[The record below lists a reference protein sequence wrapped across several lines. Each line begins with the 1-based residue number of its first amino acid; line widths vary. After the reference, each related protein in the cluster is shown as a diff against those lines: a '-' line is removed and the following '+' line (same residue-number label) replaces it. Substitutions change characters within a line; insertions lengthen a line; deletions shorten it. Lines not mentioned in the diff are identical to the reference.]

1 VPADLSK
8 TPFARVLWSASAS
21 GVSGDLIVRNSVTKI
36 VYFDQGR
43 LVSASSAVEQDRL
56 GELLVGL
63 GRITEDE
70 RRQAEQLMTEGKEG
84 RFGDALVATGALTR
98 DEIGRV
104 LARQVKQIVHS
115 LFGVTSGFAHMV
127 EQENPS
133 VPVENMVGVS
143 LHRLLYVGIRS
154 MRVPELVQA
163 GLGDLDRVVT
173 LAPVPPFRFIL
184 RKCPPG
190 ELRILEE
197 VRTPTTIRDLVSSR
211 GELSA
216 PRAKAVYALLA
227 AGVIEEL
234 PGNGQEPASRPVAHI
249 ESNTFLLSAAEA
261 ADSVHDRAVRKEV
274 DQELSF
280 LERLDLDAWTRVATR
295 EDVVSALADKLRRYI
310 GFLERTEDDSRLR
323 REVETLVGRITIFL
337 IRMGGDPVQGARQ
350 RAEMRRDLDATQTI
364 PPGVL
369 SSVGA
374 LRAQAANG
382 APVIGRRPTV
392 DDLGAVESLERLL
405 RTGDLR
411 TRMKDHA
418 GAAQAYRRL
427 VERAP
432 DVPEYRLTLALALA
446 RFPPTV
452 REAEREFLEAARRD
466 PNNPQVHL
474 QFGRYY
480 KQLRLKTRAVAEL
493 RAAVS
498 LAPQLEEAREEL
510 RKLSPDDAALTR
522 LNDSSVERR
531 RAPFPAVRRPA
542 P

>member
-1 VPADLSK
+1 MPADLSK
-8 TPFARVLWSASAS
+8 TPFAQVLWSASAS

-36 VYFDQGR
+36 AYFDQGR

-56 GELLVGL
+56 GELLVSL
-63 GRITEDE
+63 GRISDDE
-70 RRQAEQLMTEGKEG
+70 RRQAEALMKGG
-84 RFGDALVATGALTR
+84 RHARFGDALVSIGALTR

-115 LFGVTSGFAHMV
+115 LFAVTSGFAHLV

-154 MRVPELVQA
+154 MRTPELVLS

-173 LAPVPPFRFIL
+173 LAPVPAFRFIL

-190 ELRILEE
+190 ELNILEE
-197 VRTPTTIRDLVSSR
+197 VRTPTTIRELVSVR

-234 PGNGQEPASRPVAHI
+234 SRPGSEPAPRPVAHT

-261 ADSVHDRAVRKEV
+261 ADSVHGRAVRQEV
-274 DQELSF
+274 DQELAF
-280 LERLDLDAWTRVATR
+280 LDRLDLDAWTRVATR
-295 EDVVSALADKLRRYI
+295 EDVVSALADKLRRYL
-310 GFLERTEDDSRLR
+310 GFLERTEDDGGLR
-323 REVETLVGRITIFL
+323 REVETLIGRVTIL
-337 IRMGGDPVQGARQ
+337 LVRMGGDPVQGARQ
-350 RAEMRRDLDATQTI
+350 RAELRRDLDATQTI
-364 PPGVL
+364 PPGIV
-369 SSVGA
+369 SSIGM
-374 LRAQAANG
+374 LGSRAPNQV
-382 APVIGRRPTV
+382 PRFGRPLEE
-392 DDLGAVESLERLL
+392 LGTVESLERLL

-411 TRMKDHA
+411 TRMKDYA
-418 GAAQAYRRL
+418 GAVQAYRRV
-427 VERAP
+427 VEKAP

-480 KQLRLKTRAVAEL
+480 RQLRLKTRAVAEL

-498 LAPQLEEAREEL
+498 LAPELDEARDEL
-510 RKLSPDDAALTR
+510 RRLSPDDAALTR
-522 LNDSSVERR
+522 LSGSVDRR
-531 RAPFPAVRRPA
+531 RPPFPAIRRPT